1 MAVDLALKD
10 GYRME
15 NIATGAWDKNA
26 IPVFRILVDAL
37 YEGVHQD
44 DVRWMSAGCQSCDR
58 HEA

>member
-44 DVRWMSAGCQSCDR
+44 DVR
-58 HEA
+58 